1 MKKDSSFNKEH
12 VLSLIDSIDRM
23 VAARQRDREALV
35 ASLDEIE
42 KTLHQCDQRINKI
55 KNA

>member
-1 MKKDSSFNKEH
+1 MKKESSFNKEH

-35 ASLDEIE
+35 ASLDEIQ
-42 KTLHQCDQRINKI
+42 KTLDACDKRINKI

>member
-1 MKKDSSFNKEH
+1 MKKDTSFNKEH

-42 KTLHQCDQRINKI
+42 KTLNKCDQRINNI

>member
-12 VLSLIDSIDRM
+12 VLSLIDSINRM